1 MKHLLL
7 ALLVLAVAPTVEAQ
21 YESAYYGLSLGEFDY
36 EASGGAVAD
45 TTNSY
50 RLMVGYQFMEH
61 LTVEGGWGQTGD
73 IKDSVTFDSVFGPP
87 LLADFNS
94 EFEILTIRLLG
105 VLPFDNGLSLLGG
118 LGYADS
124 EEKITLVNTN
134 DPGDR
139 IEQKISS
146 NDPTYY
152 VAAQYDWDRLAIRL
166 GYEKYD
172 FDGDLDVVET
182 SVTFFYKL

>member
-45 TTNSY
+45 TTSSY

-73 IKDSVTFDSVFGPP
+73 IEDGVLYFGVP
-87 LLADFNS
+87 ANFHS

-124 EEKITLVNTN
+124 EEKITLVNAN
-134 DPGDR
+134 DPGDS
-139 IEQKISS
+139 IEQEISS

-152 VAAQYDWDRLAIRL
+152 VAAQYDWDRVAVRF

-172 FDGDLDVVET
+172 FDGDLDVAET